1 MFNNF
6 NTLSKLYPLSLI
18 SISIFH
24 FLINFQS
31 LSKNIIHCIIY
42 MDKKNGILY
51 FHQGWTDI
59 MNCLALINYNCK
71 LYDKIYLIMRED
83 AKQLVNFYVKDIKNI
98 EILYEDKNN
107 INEDGILFVINKYN
121 KLSLEKNFFL
131 GIGCHDQI
139 RNDKYKNAFDK
150 TSGFF
155 VNKFYTSYKIPYITR
170 INDFTFNRDRLLEE
184 NTYNKFIKKYG
195 KEYILYHEYID
206 NYDQNM
212 PIINLNGIS
221 NIFFDMIKV
230 LENAIEIHL
239 LDSVW
244 GAFIYQL
251 DAKYKLFQNKKIILY
266 AKRDYSAMFL
276 SPIKLDNWT
285 II

>member
-1 MFNNF
+1 M
-6 NTLSKLYPLSLI
+6 Y
-18 SISIFH
+18 
-24 FLINFQS
+24 
-31 LSKNIIHCIIY
+31 
-42 MDKKNGILY
+42 KNGILY

-59 MNCLALINYNCK
+59 INCLALINYKCK
-71 LYDKIYLIMRED
+71 LYDKIYLVMRED

-98 EILYEDKNN
+98 EILYEEKQN
-107 INEDGILFVINKYN
+107 INEDDILFVVNKYKN
-121 KLSLEKNFFL
+121 LNLEKNDFL
-131 GIGCHDQI
+131 CFGCHDKS
-139 RNDKYKNAFDK
+139 RKDKYKNAFEK
-150 TSGFF
+150 SGGCF
-155 VNKFYTSYKIPYITR
+155 VNKFYTDYEIPYITR
-170 INDFTFNRDRLLEE
+170 INDFTFNRDKILEE

-195 KEYILYHEYID
+195 KEYILYHEVID
-206 NYDQNM
+206 NYDQNI

-221 NIFFDMIKV
+221 DIFFDMIKV

-244 GAFIYQL
+244 GALIYHL

-266 AKRDYSAMFL
+266 AKRGYYSMFL